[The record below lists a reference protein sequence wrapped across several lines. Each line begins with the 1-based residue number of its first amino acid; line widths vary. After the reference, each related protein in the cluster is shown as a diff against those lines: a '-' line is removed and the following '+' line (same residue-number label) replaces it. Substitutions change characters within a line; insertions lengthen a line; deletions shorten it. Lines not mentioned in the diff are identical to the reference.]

1 MKKLSDLND
10 IYNFQDTI
18 ILCEIFENSANQ
30 ITNRFPYNPRKCS
43 SASSLSGYI
52 HRCYIHRFL
61 SKTIIAFPTKAEI
74 LELFEQTLTGGFS
87 CVNARLSFD
96 SKILLPKGKE
106 NKPNQK
112 FKFIYRIKNELTNK
126 LENKRIVTKYS
137 KWMKSIR

>member
-10 IYNFQDTI
+10 IYNFQETI
-18 ILCEIFENSANQ
+18 ILCEIFENRANQ

-52 HRCYIHRFL
+52 HRLL

-87 CVNARLSFD
+87 CVNTRLSFD
-96 SKILLPKGKE
+96 SKILLPKGEE

-112 FKFIYRIKNELTNK
+112 FKLIYRIKNELTNK
-126 LENKRIVTKYS
+126 FENKRIVTKIL
-137 KWMKSIR
+137 KMDEINTVML